1 MTRRSPEIEA
11 VIRRYI
17 DARSRGDFQRIRAVF
32 SESDDFIAVGTRE
45 DDWIEGGTT
54 LLAMIQADW
63 DSVETDH
70 DEVRHI
76 HAFENGDTGW
86 AILEADRSTSD
97 GQTFRYRLT
106 CIYVLEE
113 GAWRCLHS
121 HYSIPEGAMIS
132 RGDLTATLSD
142 LLDSVGDG
150 MEIATARTAT
160 VLFTDIVGSTALSAE
175 LGDAHWSQVVA
186 EHFAELRT
194 AADTEGGTVV
204 KTLGDGGMFTFD
216 TGGGALRAAGAMR
229 HQFNDLSVRI
239 GVHTGDLVTS
249 RDDIVGATVAKA
261 ARVTA
266 AAEGGQVL
274 VSATTAGIA
283 NPSAFSFGPPISLEL
298 KGLPGNH
305 VVHELL

>member
-1 MTRRSPEIEA
+1 MTHRSPEIEA
-11 VIRRYI
+11 LIRRFI
-17 DARSRGDFQRIRAVF
+17 DARSRGDFARVRALY

-45 DDWIEGGTT
+45 EDWIEGGTT
-54 LLAMIQADW
+54 LLDMIQADW
-63 DSVETDH
+63 DSVETEH

-86 AILEADRSTSD
+86 AVLEGDRTTRD
-97 GQTFRYRLT
+97 GKTFRYRLT
-106 CIYVLEE
+106 SIYVLEE

-121 HYSIPEGAMIS
+121 HFSIPEGAMIS

-142 LLDSVGDG
+142 LLDSVGNG
-150 MEIATARTAT
+150 MEGTAARTAT

-175 LGDAHWSQVVA
+175 LGDTQWSQVVA
-186 EHFAELRT
+186 EHLAELRT
-194 AADTEGGTVV
+194 AAVGEGGTVV
-204 KTLGDGGMFTFD
+204 KTLGDGGMFTFE
-216 TGGGALRAAGAMR
+216 TGGAALRAAGAMR
-229 HQFNDLSVRI
+229 TRFGDLSVRI

-266 AAEGGQVL
+266 AADGGQVL
-274 VSATTAGIA
+274 VSTTTAGIVG
-283 NPSAFSFGPPISLEL
+283 PSAFSFGPPISLEL
-298 KGLPGNH
+298 KGLPGTH